1 MITSDILDKQCS
13 YRPEEV
19 YVYQEEFVSLMN
31 YNKEYTRII
40 NIICWISFFYINLA
54 KDGERAKPI

>member
-40 NIICWISFFYINLA
+40 NIIC
-54 KDGERAKPI
+54 